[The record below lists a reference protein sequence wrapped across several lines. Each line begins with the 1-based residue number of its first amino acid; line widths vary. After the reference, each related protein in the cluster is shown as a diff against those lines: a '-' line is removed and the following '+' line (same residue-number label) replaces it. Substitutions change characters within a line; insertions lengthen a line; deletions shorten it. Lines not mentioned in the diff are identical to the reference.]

1 MQIADTGNVLLVA
14 IGKARPEKCAEVW
27 EEIVR
32 RNAEENGDYAY
43 QNYLDNLR
51 EYYRLIAERDLV
63 FACLLKLS
71 CKVDRD
77 TAKFLTSR
85 GYVIRL
91 GKMQKEDSEAYAKS
105 LSAARSKMMNLNTKI
120 EMKQKE
126 MTNTTNLK
134 GNQKTFESVMGSL
147 IAMLGF
153 EVSSDLTLAR
163 FNEYKKFIKEKYK
176 KKQVA

>member
-1 MQIADTGNVLLVA
+1 MQIADSGNVMLVA
-14 IGKARPEKCAEVW
+14 IGKARHDKCAEAW
-27 EEIVR
+27 EDIVR

-43 QNYLDNLR
+43 QNYVENLK
-51 EYYRLIAERDLV
+51 EYYRLITERDLV

-71 CKVDRD
+71 CKVDKD

-91 GKMQKEDSEAYAKS
+91 GKMQQSDSEAYANS
-105 LSAARSKMMNLNTKI
+105 LSSARSKMMNLNTKI

-134 GNQKTFESVMGSL
+134 GNQRTFESVMGSL
-147 IAMLGF
+147 ISMLGF
-153 EVSSDLTLAR
+153 EVSSDLTLSR
-163 FNEYKKFIKEKYK
+163 YNEYKKFIKEKYK
-176 KKQVA
+176 KKQLA